1 MQIEP
6 SVSVAKSHQVHLSE
20 MEDVGLVPRH
30 ERRCKS
36 GSDDGQRD
44 MDNMVNLSYVDIT
57 SQFEC
62 TIWLRIDKL
71 RDCRG
76 FGWDIFKD
84 CGMDEIRDCA
94 GGFGLGSF
102 GNYWCRGLD
111 KNERR

>member
-44 MDNMVNLSYVDIT
+44 MDNMVDIT

-71 RDCRG
+71 RDCCG
-76 FGWDIFKD
+76 FGWDFFK
-84 CGMDEIRDCA
+84 
-94 GGFGLGSF
+94 GLWHG
-102 GNYWCRGLD
+102 
-111 KNERR
+111 